1 MISDERI
8 EAALA
13 RAVELGEIGVQVA
26 AYLNGELI
34 VDAWTGVADP
44 RDGRPVDGDTLF
56 PVFSVSKA
64 LVATAIQLQCE
75 RGLVHM
81 DEPIAT
87 YWPEYGQRGK
97 ERITVGHV
105 LTHHAGVPHMPP
117 DLDAA
122 GLADWDAITSWLAGV
137 EPLHPPG
144 ERSMYHSMS
153 FGHILGEVI
162 RRTDPGHRPYDRFL
176 REELCLPIG
185 ADDVWDVLPAEHEP
199 RVAHL
204 TWGPNPP
211 NRPPMTGIP
220 LLSMPPAIRPD
231 ADRWNDPRF
240 RSASVPAAGA
250 VMTARAGA
258 RFFSMLANRGE
269 FAGRRY
275 ISADRLLALTRPRP
289 GADEFDEV
297 YQGHTWVG
305 IGGFWLGGDSPYADP
320 LLGRSTQVLA
330 HAGIGGSMGW
340 ADLASGLAVMITHNR
355 MFLGAAPGA
364 EPFVPLADA
373 VRAVAGVD

>member
-1 MISDERI
+1 MRSDDRI

-13 RAVELGEIGVQVA
+13 RAVELGEVGVQVA
-26 AYLNGELI
+26 AYLGDELI

-44 RDGRPVDGDTLF
+44 QSGRTVDGDTLF

-75 RGLVHM
+75 RGLVDM
-81 DEPIAT
+81 DRPIAT
-87 YWPEYGQRGK
+87 YWPEYGRRGK
-97 ERITVGHV
+97 QDITVGHV
-105 LTHHAGVPHMPP
+105 LTHRAGVPHMPP
-117 DLDAA
+117 GLDAD
-122 GLADWDAITSWLAGV
+122 GLADQDAITTWLADV

-144 ERSMYHSMS
+144 ERSMYHSIS

-162 RRTDPGHRPYDRFL
+162 RRTDPSHRPYDRFL

-185 ADDVWDVLPAEHEP
+185 ADDVWDVLPAEHEH
-199 RVAHL
+199 RVARL

-211 NRPPMTGIP
+211 KRAPMTGVS
-220 LLSMPPAIRPD
+220 LLSMPPEIRPD

-240 RSASVPAAGA
+240 RSSSIPAAGA
-250 VMTARAGA
+250 VMSARAGA

-269 FAGRRY
+269 IAGRRY
-275 ISADRLLALTRPRP
+275 IAADRLLALTSPRP
-289 GADEFDEV
+289 NANEFDEI
-297 YQGHTWVG
+297 YQGPTW
-305 IGGFWLGGDSPYADP
+305 IGTGGYWLGGESPPADP

-330 HAGIGGSMGW
+330 HAGLGGSMGW
-340 ADLASGLAVMITHNR
+340 ADLATGLAVVITHNR
-355 MFLGAAPGA
+355 MFLGTPPGA

-373 VRAVAGVD
+373 VRAVAGLA